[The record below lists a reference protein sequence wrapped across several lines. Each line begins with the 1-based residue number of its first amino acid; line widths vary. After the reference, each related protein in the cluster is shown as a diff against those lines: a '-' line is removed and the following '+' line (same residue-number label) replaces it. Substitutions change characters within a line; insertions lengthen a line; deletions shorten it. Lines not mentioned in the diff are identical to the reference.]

1 MKKNLLMLSS
11 LLALGVMA
19 TSCGNGSDN
28 RPNSKNTMPIEA
40 VTSMNLLSKATNNQT
55 KKGAKSLT
63 DIDMTEVKSVLPQ
76 LDLLLENGYT
86 FDSTTTEFNGYV
98 NDSTIQYEFK
108 QEIKFKDE
116 ADNDAVYT
124 LYYNQGITKEKVDEE
139 DNEIKTKSFITGIA
153 TTNGET
159 YFNFESKVT
168 TEKEGNEYEEKTS
181 FKLLVTDNSY
191 IKVSQEFEKEGNEF
205 ETKFNY
211 EVVNNGFKYVDYS
224 IKIEYN
230 NKNEKTLKYEL
241 GNKEFEFS
249 KTFDK
254 EANKTLYVLKYEDD
268 ALDKEFKLTFEKIV
282 AEDGTVTFN
291 LVSSFTDK

>member
-19 TSCGNGSDN
+19 TSCGNGSENQPD
-28 RPNSKNTMPIEA
+28 SKNTMPIEA
-40 VTSMNLLSKATNNQT
+40 VTSMNLLSKATNSQT
-55 KKGAKSLT
+55 KKGAKSLI
-63 DIDMTEVKSVLPQ
+63 DVDMTEVKSVLPQ

-98 NDSTIQYEFK
+98 NNSAIQYEFK

-116 ADNDAVYT
+116 TDKEAVYT

-139 DNEIKTKSFITGIA
+139 DNEIKTKSFIKGIA

-168 TEKEGNEYEEKTS
+168 TEKEGDEYEEKTS

-191 IKVSQEFEKEGNEF
+191 IKVSQQFEKEGKEF

-211 EVVNNGFKYVDYS
+211 EVVNNGIKYVDYS

-241 GNKEFEFS
+241 GDKEFKFT
-249 KTFDK
+249 KTYDK
-254 EANKTLYVLKYEDD
+254 ETNKTLYVLKYEDES
-268 ALDKEFKLTFEKIV
+268 LGIEFKLTFEKVV

-291 LVSSFTDK
+291 LVSSYTDK